1 MKRVKWS
8 QFRKNE
14 SAAVAPTIALSL
26 FALIAVGGVGFDY
39 ARMAAMDSELQNAAD
54 QAALAAATQLDGQAD
69 ATKRAEEAASGLV
82 SNSTLFANDGAGT
95 GVTIATVNF
104 FSCTT
109 LACRTAKMDGT
120 LTKAL
125 MTQVTRDDS
134 SVTDDAQAGYVE
146 VTVGARTAE
155 FALTPI
161 VSALNSGAID
171 AAALAGLGS
180 SICKSPPVM
189 FCNPSEPEGND
200 LPNYPF
206 NVNSYIGSGLNL
218 VSVGN
223 GSGFWSPG
231 NFGYLSSHGGS
242 NGTPGL
248 REALGWDALPG
259 DCISGSGVD
268 TKPGATVDVTDSLN
282 TRFDVYQGGPTC
294 PSGGTCSPSVNSV
307 KDLIKKPGTN
317 GNSCKIHNQGW
328 QESSAPYLA
337 PSATTAMTNAQ
348 ADAVKSMGHPR
359 DMCHAISSNGSCT
372 DGRLG
377 DGIWD
382 INAYFRINY
391 GSGFAWAPAMTTAY
405 GTSDVTRYQVYLWE
419 IAQTGTH
426 YPRAAE
432 GSGMNTLY
440 AHRIPVCGGPGL
452 TPSANTVDRRRLSVA
467 VINCEANEV
476 SGSSTGV
483 PVLKWVDL
491 FLVEPSYSRARTGA
505 GDVYAEIIGET
516 SASGT
521 GATVGQTVARN
532 VPYLIE

>member
-8 QFRKNE
+8 KFRDDE
-14 SAAVAPTIALSL
+14 GAAVAPTIALSL

-54 QAALAAATQLDGQAD
+54 QAALAAATQLDGQTGAMTR
-69 ATKRAEEAASGLV
+69 ATTAAQSLV
-82 SNSTLFANDGAGT
+82 TNSTLFSNDNVGSTAISIPTANVVFYVDKAKGT
-95 GVTIATVNF
+95 VATTDADANFVEITTVT
-104 FSCTT
+104 
-109 LACRTAKMDGT
+109 RTAD
-120 LTKAL
+120 
-125 MTQVTRDDS
+125 
-134 SVTDDAQAGYVE
+134 
-146 VTVGARTAE
+146 

-161 VSALNSGAID
+161 VAAFSSGPLDAI
-171 AAALAGLGS
+171 AFAGVGS

-189 FCNPSEPEGND
+189 FCNPSEPPGNLD
-200 LPNYPF
+200 QNFGF

-223 GSGFWSPG
+223 GSGSWSPG

-242 NGTPGL
+242 NGVPGL

-268 TKPGATVDVTDSLN
+268 TKPGASVDVTDSLN
-282 TRFDVYQGGPTC
+282 TRFDVYQDGPTC
-294 PSGGTCSPSVNSV
+294 PAGGTCSPSVNSV

-359 DMCHAISSNGSCT
+359 DMCHAISSNGSCA

-391 GSGFAWAPAMTTAY
+391 GSGFAWATAMTAAY

-419 IAQTGTH
+419 VAQTGTH

-440 AHRIPVCGGPGL
+440 AHRTPVCGGPGL
-452 TPSANTVDRRRLSVA
+452 TPGANTVDRRRLSVA
-467 VINCEANEV
+467 VINCDANNV

-491 FLVEPSYSRARTGA
+491 FLVEPSYNRARTGA